1 MTRAAHP
8 YDGAAI
14 AVATL
19 HGKAGALAPAFA
31 AVGARLQL
39 ATGVDTDALG
49 TFSGEVP
56 RTGSPLETAIAKARL
71 GMRATGLPI
80 GIATEGSFGPDPVL
94 GFLPL
99 HRELIVLVDDRHGS
113 VVVETLATHDTNFD
127 GLTLG
132 AEALPGVD
140 DLTRWRFPS
149 HALIVRPEPLAGAGT
164 LDAGALHKGVQD
176 VDALHRAVEATRRA
190 APSRQVRVE
199 TDMRAHLNPTRMAH
213 IAALGERLVQRLACL
228 CTSCGAPGFGLV
240 DRRPG
245 LACAGCGLPTALA
258 RAEVHGCPAC
268 GILVERPRADGLAAA
283 DPGHCDHCNP

>member
-1 MTRAAHP
+1 MTHAAHP
-8 YDGAAI
+8 YDGVAI
-14 AVATL
+14 AIATL
-19 HGKAGALAPAFA
+19 HGKAGALAQAFA

-56 RTGSPLETAIAKARL
+56 RTRSALDTAIEKARL
-71 GMRATGLPI
+71 GMRATGLPV

-94 GFLPL
+94 GIVPL
-99 HRELIVLVDDRHGS
+99 HREVIVLVDDRHGS
-113 VVVETLATHDTNFD
+113 VVVETLATHDSNF
-127 GLTLG
+127 GGRTLDAG
-132 AEALPGVD
+132 ELPGAD
-140 DLTRWRFPS
+140 DLARWRFPS
-149 HALIVRPEPLAGAGT
+149 HALIVRPEPLAGG
-164 LDAGALHKGVQD
+164 GALHKALQD
-176 VDALHRAVEATRRA
+176 VDALHRAIKVARRDS
-190 APSRQVRVE
+190 PSGQVRVE

-213 IAALGERLVQRLACL
+213 IAALGERLVQRLACR
-228 CTSCGAPGFGLV
+228 CASCGAPGFGLV

-283 DPGHCDHCNP
+283 DPGHCDVCNP